1 MQLRVIII
9 SLGLMLVLLG
19 CTNDNTHGNEDVVR
33 GSWSLINVSG
43 GFAGVDDNFE
53 KGKIVWKFDAKGETL
68 VVVNNDDSNLIYN
81 GLPTGTYAY
90 SVLQEKDKL
99 YLFVNDKEVGGIL
112 VAETKL
118 VLDQNITTSG
128 NGADGFVLVLEK

>member
-1 MQLRVIII
+1 MQVRVIII

-19 CTNDNTHGNEDVVR
+19 CTNDNNHGNDDVVK

-43 GFAGVDDNFE
+43 GIAGVDDDFE

-68 VVVNNDDSNLIYN
+68 VVVNNDDSNSIYN
-81 GLPTGTYAY
+81 GLTTRTYAY
-90 SVLQEKDKL
+90 SVLQEKGKF
-99 YLFVNDKEVGGIL
+99 YLFVNDKEVGGIF
-112 VAETKL
+112 VTETKL
-118 VLDQNITTSG
+118 VLDQNIITLG